1 MTLKAFGCN
10 SLCGTNSAT
19 VVRMIPTFPFDA
31 PANDL
36 EAMAQPSF
44 REKPK
49 QRLASMVQTMLVR
62 MMGFRPNRSE
72 ARPQAMPVR
81 LWLKAKTADVMPAH
95 FATSALGT
103 WNDSIIS
110 G

>member
-1 MTLKAFGCN
+1 MTLKAFGCS

-19 VVRMIPTFPFDA
+19 TVRMIPTFPFEA
-31 PANDL
+31 PAKDL
-36 EAMAQPSF
+36 AAIAHARF

-62 MMGFRPNRSE
+62 MMGFRPKLSE

-81 LWLKAKTADVMPAH
+81 DWLKAKTADVMPAH
-95 FATSALGT
+95 FATSGLGT
-103 WNDSIIS
+103 LKDSIIS